1 MSRLTRDAIFAAQD
15 RAFEDVDVP
24 EWGGVVRL
32 AVITGSDRDAYEAS
46 MYEMKGKEIKLNRDD
61 MRAKLLARAIV
72 DENLKRIFTDADIR
86 ELGKKSSKVIERLF
100 TVAQRLNGMTDDNVK
115 DLEKNSAS
123 GGAGSSTSPS
133 PAN

>member
-1 MSRLTRDAIFAAQD
+1 MMLTRDAIFAAQD

-24 EWGGVVRL
+24 EWGGMVRI
-32 AVITGSDRDAYEAS
+32 AVITGTDRDAYEAS

-72 DENLKRIFTDADIR
+72 DEDLKRIFTDADIR
-86 ELGKKSSKVIERLF
+86 ELGKKSSKVIDRLF
-100 TVAQRLNGMTDDNVK
+100 TVAQRLNGMTDESVK
-115 DLEKNSAS
+115 ELEKNSES
-123 GGAGSSTSPS
+123 GGVGSSTSPS

>member
-24 EWGGVVRL
+24 EWGGMVRI
-32 AVITGSDRDAYEAS
+32 AIITGTDRDAYEAS

-100 TVAQRLNGMTDDNVK
+100 TVAQRLNGMTDESVK
-115 DLEKNSAS
+115 ELEKNSES
-123 GGAGSSTSPS
+123 GGAGSSISPS

>member
-1 MSRLTRDAIFAAQD
+1 MLTRDAIFAAQD

-24 EWGGVVRL
+24 EWGGMVRI
-32 AVITGSDRDAYEAS
+32 AVITGTDRDAYEAS

-86 ELGKKSSKVIERLF
+86 EIGKKSSKVIERLF
-100 TVAQRLNGMTDDNVK
+100 TVAQRLNGMTDENIK
-115 DLEKNSAS
+115 ELEKNSAS
-123 GGAGSSTSPS
+123 GGADISTSPS
-133 PAN
+133 REN

>member
-1 MSRLTRDAIFAAQD
+1 MMLTRDAIFAAQD

-24 EWGGVVRL
+24 EWGGMVRI
-32 AVITGSDRDAYEAS
+32 AVITGTDRDAYEAS

-100 TVAQRLNGMTDDNVK
+100 TVAQRLNGMTDESVK
-115 DLEKNSAS
+115 ELEKNSES
-123 GGAGSSTSPS
+123 GGVGSSTSPS

>member
-1 MSRLTRDAIFAAQD
+1 MMLTRDAIFAAQD

-24 EWGGVVRL
+24 EWGGMVRI
-32 AVITGSDRDAYEAS
+32 AVITGTDRDAYEAS

-86 ELGKKSSKVIERLF
+86 EIGKKSSKVIERLF
-100 TVAQRLNGMTDDNVK
+100 TVAQRLNGMTDENIK
-115 DLEKNSAS
+115 ELEKNSAS
-123 GGAGSSTSPS
+123 GGADISTSPS
-133 PAN
+133 REN

>member
-1 MSRLTRDAIFAAQD
+1 MLTRDAIFAAQD

-24 EWGGVVRL
+24 EWGGMVRI
-32 AVITGSDRDAYEAS
+32 AVITGTDRDAYEAS

-100 TVAQRLNGMTDDNVK
+100 TVAQRLNGMTDENIK
-115 DLEKNSAS
+115 ELEKNSAS
-123 GGAGSSTSPS
+123 GGADISTSPS
-133 PAN
+133 REN

>member
-24 EWGGVVRL
+24 EWGGSVRI

-46 MYEMKGKEIKLNRDD
+46 MYDMKGKEIKLNRDD

-72 DENLKRIFTDADIR
+72 DEDLKRIFTDADIR
-86 ELGKKSSKVIERLF
+86 ELGKKSSKVIDRLF
-100 TVAQRLNGMTDDNVK
+100 TVAQRLNGMTDESVK
-115 DLEKNSAS
+115 ELEKNSES

>member
-1 MSRLTRDAIFAAQD
+1 MLTRDAIFAAQD

-24 EWGGVVRL
+24 EWGGMVRI
-32 AVITGSDRDAYEAS
+32 AVITGTDRDAYEAS

-100 TVAQRLNGMTDDNVK
+100 TVAQRLNGMTDENIK
-115 DLEKNSAS
+115 ELEKNSAS
-123 GGAGSSTSPS
+123 GGADISISPS
-133 PAN
+133 REN

>member
-1 MSRLTRDAIFAAQD
+1 MERLTRDAIFAAQD

-24 EWGGVVRL
+24 EWGGTIRI
-32 AVITGSDRDAYEAS
+32 AVITGTDRDAYEAS
-46 MYEMKGKEIKLNRDD
+46 MYEMRGKEIKLNRDD

-72 DENLKRIFTDADIR
+72 DESMKRIFTDADIK
-86 ELGKKSSKVIERLF
+86 ELGKKSAKVIDRLF
-100 TVAQRLNGMTDDNVK
+100 TLAQRINGLTDESVK
-115 DLEKNSAS
+115 ELEKNSES

>member
-1 MSRLTRDAIFAAQD
+1 MLTRDAIFAAQD

-24 EWGGVVRL
+24 EWGGMVRI
-32 AVITGSDRDAYEAS
+32 AVITGTDRDAYEAS

-100 TVAQRLNGMTDDNVK
+100 TVAQRLNGMTDESVK
-115 DLEKNSAS
+115 ELEKNSES
-123 GGAGSSTSPS
+123 GGVGSSTSPS

>member
-1 MSRLTRDAIFAAQD
+1 MLTRDAIFAAQD

-24 EWGGVVRL
+24 EWGGMVRI
-32 AVITGSDRDAYEAS
+32 AIITGTDRDAYEAS

-100 TVAQRLNGMTDDNVK
+100 TVAQRLNGMTDENIK
-115 DLEKNSAS
+115 ELEKNSAS
-123 GGAGSSTSPS
+123 GGADISTSPS
-133 PAN
+133 REN